1 MMKKSKAEE
10 VFVRQTK
17 PDHTLGASIAISIM
31 SGGWALGGLSIWR
44 REETSMGA
52 GGWPKSHH
60 PADCGPLESQWL
72 LLLSGSCD
80 QQPRLDN
87 GWALQAPR
95 MATSWAVTRA
105 HGGLTRLGAG

>member
-10 VFVRQTK
+10 VLSDKLSQITRSARVLQS
-17 PDHTLGASIAISIM
+17 PSCLGDGRLEVYR
-31 SGGWALGGLSIWR
+31 SGGGKR
-44 REETSMGA
+44 RVWERAVGRKAITLQSA
-52 GGWPKSHH
+52 GPWKVNG
-60 PADCGPLESQWL
+60 L